1 MKLKSYTL
9 AALVVVII
17 FGGIIL
23 STALGWWQTEST
35 KSPQRFDSG
44 AAAGEYDPADIRGS
58 YTFGEISGLFD
69 IPLEDLAAAFR
80 LPADVDAASF
90 TVKDLEAIVTG
101 LPVEVGTS
109 SVRMF
114 TAFYNGLPYDLAAAE
129 ATYLFPEAAEILTA
143 HNKML
148 PEQAAYLLTHIAT
161 ADTVPPTSADTAVV
175 TTDSAETEKKVSGST
190 TFQYLLDWGL
200 SQETIETVIGE
211 PMPDPSLLIKDFATQ
226 NGLEF
231 STLKNALQAEVDKLP

>member
-9 AALVVVII
+9 AVLVVVII
-17 FGGIIL
+17 FGGILL
-23 STALGWWQTEST
+23 STAMNWWKTEST

-44 AAAGEYDPADIRGS
+44 DAAGQYDPADIRGS

-69 IPLEDLAAAFR
+69 IPLDDLAASFR

-109 SVRMF
+109 SVRLF
-114 TAFYNGLPYDLAAAE
+114 TAFYNGLPYDLAAE
-129 ATYLFPEAAEILTA
+129 DTYLFPEAAEILTA
-143 HNKML
+143 RNKML
-148 PEQAAYLLTHIAT
+148 PEQAAYLLTHIVT
-161 ADTVPPTSADTAVV
+161 ADTVPQPASDTAAV
-175 TTDSAETEKKVSGST
+175 TTESAETEKKVSGST

-200 SQETIETVIGE
+200 SQEIIETVIGE
-211 PMPDPSLLIKDFATQ
+211 PMPDTATLIKDFATQ

-231 STLKNALQAEVDKLP
+231 STVKNALQAEVDKLP

>member
-1 MKLKSYTL
+1 MKMRSYTL
-9 AALVVVII
+9 AVLIVVII
-17 FGGIIL
+17 FGGIML
-23 STALGWWQTEST
+23 TSALGWWNTEST

-58 YTFGEISGLFD
+58 YTFGEISDLFA

-80 LPADVDAASF
+80 LPADIDAASF

-129 ATYLFPEAAEILTA
+129 DTYLFPEAAEILTA
-143 HNKML
+143 RNSML
-148 PEQAAYLLTHIAT
+148 TEQAEYLLTHIAT
-161 ADTVPPTSADTAVV
+161 ADLVPPTPDETASV
-175 TTDSAETEKKVSGST
+175 TAESAESERKVSGST
-190 TFQYLLDWGL
+190 TFQNLLDWGL
-200 SQETIETVIGE
+200 TQEIIESVIGE
-211 PMPDPSLLIKDFATQ
+211 SMPAGGTLIKDFATQ
-226 NGLEF
+226 NGMEF
-231 STLKNALQAEVDKLP
+231 STVKNALQLEVDKLP

>member
-9 AALVVVII
+9 AALVMVIL
-17 FGGIIL
+17 FGGILL
-23 STALGWWQTEST
+23 STAMNWWQTEST
-35 KSPQRFDSG
+35 KSPDRYTSG
-44 AAAGEYDPADIRGS
+44 DAAGQYDPADIRGS
-58 YTFGEISGLFD
+58 YTFGEISDLFA

-109 SVRMF
+109 SVRLF
-114 TAFYNGLPYDLAAAE
+114 TAFYNGLPYDLAASE
-129 ATYLFPEAAEILTA
+129 ETYLFPEAAEILTA

-148 PEQAAYLLTHIAT
+148 PEQAEYLLTHIVT
-161 ADTVPPTSADTAVV
+161 ADLVPPTPDETTVV
-175 TTDSAETEKKVSGST
+175 TTESAEVEKKVSGST

-200 SQETIETVIGE
+200 SQEIIETVIGE
-211 PMPDPSLLIKDFATQ
+211 PMPDPTLLIKDFATQ

-231 STLKNALQAEVDKLP
+231 STVKNALQAEVDKLP